1 MNSSDQTM
9 KASENL
15 TKLSTTL
22 LDVSFPVDFMDIT
35 IKSDKNLLDALKQM
49 DALEKKLLIVVEKNE
64 YRGLLSAGDIQRAI
78 VKNKPLDTTIS
89 KVLRKKIRIAR
100 PCLLYTSDAAD

>member
-35 IKSDKNLLDALKQM
+35 IKSDQNLLDALKQM
-49 DALEKKLLIVVEKNE
+49 DALEKKLLIVVDRNE
-64 YRGLLSAGDIQRAI
+64 YRGLLSAGDI
-78 VKNKPLDTTIS
+78 
-89 KVLRKKIRIAR
+89 
-100 PCLLYTSDAAD
+100 